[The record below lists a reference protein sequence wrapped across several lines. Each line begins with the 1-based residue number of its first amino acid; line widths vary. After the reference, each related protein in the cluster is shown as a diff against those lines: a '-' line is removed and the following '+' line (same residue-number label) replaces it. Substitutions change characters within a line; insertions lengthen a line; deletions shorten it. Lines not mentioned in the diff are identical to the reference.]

1 MKIAVYLDAEIYEM
15 LRMRAAATRRSV
27 SEIANEVLRVQLNE
41 DLNDSSIYPGASGW
55 KGSAIV
61 VRGCYAWIKK

>member
-41 DLNDSSIYPGASGW
+41 DLNDSSIYPGASG
-55 KGSAIV
+55 
-61 VRGCYAWIKK
+61 

>member
-1 MKIAVYLDAEIYEM
+1 MRGECIIGCMKIAVYLDAEIYEM

-41 DLNDSSIYPGASGW
+41 DLNDSSIYPGASG
-55 KGSAIV
+55 
-61 VRGCYAWIKK
+61 